1 MNWTRTGLNV
11 LTSSTGHSITKGKL
25 DELITYTAWAPK
37 QPTKIAP
44 ELLGI
49 KQTLEDAKKLCTTHH
64 EAKL

>member
-25 DELITYTAWAPK
+25 DELTTYTAWAPK

-49 KQTLEDAKKLCTTHH
+49 KQTLEDAKTLCTTHH
-64 EAKL
+64 EAQQ